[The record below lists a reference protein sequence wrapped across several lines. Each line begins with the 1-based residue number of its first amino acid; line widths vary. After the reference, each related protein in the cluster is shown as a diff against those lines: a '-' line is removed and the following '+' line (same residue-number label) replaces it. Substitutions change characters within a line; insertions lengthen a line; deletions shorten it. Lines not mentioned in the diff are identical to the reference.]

1 MTIKRWCLF
10 LVVLLIHITI
20 LSGCWSKKEL
30 TDLAFVIAVGLDKT
44 EDGKY
49 VETFQVVNPGNVA
62 GATQRGGGSGGI
74 PVTLYT
80 ATGDNLVEASRIG
93 SKKISRR
100 VYYAHTN
107 LVVIGE
113 KLAKE
118 GIMDVFDAIERNPQ
132 FRTTATVI
140 VAREQTAEELLSVLT
155 PIDKIPASQIIK
167 TLQTTE
173 KIWGE
178 NLDVHAGEIIETLSL
193 AGKEV
198 VMSSFRLEGNKK
210 TGKQQKNVQS
220 IEPYAKLRADEL
232 AVFKKGELIGWISG
246 EDARGVLW
254 VLNKIRQTALSV
266 DWEQKKEAVVY
277 KVMRAK
283 TKVIAQM
290 NKGTPVISVFIEA
303 EGDVG
308 ETLVPLDLTNPTQI
322 AKLEKKIQKE
332 IQKEIQKAIQ
342 RVQQEKSDIFGFG
355 EVIHRSYPDEWKQMK
370 KTWNERYFPRLQ
382 VKVKVDAF
390 VRRTGLRNK
399 SYLK

>member
-1 MTIKRWCLF
+1 MKRWCLF

-20 LSGCWSKKEL
+20 LSGCWSKNEL

-80 ATGDNLVEASRIG
+80 ATGDNLVEASRKG
-93 SKKISRR
+93 SKKISRL

-113 KLAKE
+113 ELAKE

-132 FRTTATVI
+132 FRTTATVV
-140 VAREQTAEELLSVLT
+140 VARKQTAEELLSVLT

-167 TLQTTE
+167 TLQMTE

-178 NLDVHAGEIIETLSL
+178 NLDVHAGEIIEALSL
-193 AGKEV
+193 TGKEV
-198 VMSSFRLEGNKK
+198 VMSSFRLEGNKN

-220 IEPYAKLRADEL
+220 IEPYAKLHADEL
-232 AVFKKGELIGWISG
+232 AVFKKGKLIGWISG

-308 ETLVPLDLTNPTQI
+308 ETLVPFDLTNPTQI
-322 AKLEKKIQKE
+322 AKLEEKIEKE
-332 IQKEIQKAIQ
+332 IQKEVQKAIQ